1 MGGMAHRT
9 PEPHIAIRRLAP
21 GDAPALAAFYN
32 ALSAS
37 SKRTFDPLG
46 ATTAAPPCEAIVN
59 DNQPDAGTKYD
70 LVAVDGPRIVG
81 WSFVWDLLGAEPV
94 FGLAVADEYHGRGL
108 GGALMD
114 AVLAAMRERGLE
126 SIYLTVVRDNVK
138 ARGLYERRGFVTY
151 GAFTREDGLPFYR
164 MGAGKEN
171 EGKVPMA
178 WHSEP
183 SSWTDQG
190 GKIAVTTGPKTDFW
204 RSTHYGFIRDDGHF
218 YSREAA
224 GDFRAEVK
232 VGGAYRD
239 LYDQAGLML
248 RLDDRNWMKCGIEY
262 VYGVQQVSAVVTREF
277 SDWSVSPAP
286 GNPPS
291 IWLRVTRQREAVE
304 VYYSF
309 DGEQYQLLR
318 LAYLPP
324 SESCRIGVMCASP
337 DGAGFKAAFEGFAV
351 TAI

>member
-1 MGGMAHRT
+1 MAHRT

-59 DNQPDAGTKYD
+59 DNQPDADAKYD

-81 WSFVWDLLGAEPV
+81 WSFVWDLHGAEPV
-94 FGLAVADEYHGRGL
+94 FGLAVADDYHGRKL
-108 GGALMD
+108 GSALMD
-114 AVLAAMRERGLE
+114 AVLSAMRERGLE

-138 ARGLYERRGFVTY
+138 AWTLYERRGFVKY
-151 GAFTREDGLPFYR
+151 GAFSREDGLPFYR
-164 MGAGKEN
+164 MLAGPAN
-171 EGKVPMA
+171 EGRIAME

-183 SSWTDQG
+183 PAWTDQG
-190 GKIAVTTGPKTDFW
+190 GKITVTTGSKTDFW
-204 RSTHYGFIRDDGHF
+204 RATHYGFIRDDGHF
-218 YSREAA
+218 YSCDVS
-224 GDFRAEVK
+224 GDFKAEVK
-232 VGGAYRD
+232 VSGAYTD

-262 VYGVQQVSAVVTREF
+262 VHGAQQVSAVVTRDF
-277 SDWSVSPAP
+277 SDWSVAPAP
-286 GNPPS
+286 NHPPS

-304 VYYSF
+304 VHYSF

-324 SESCRIGVMCASP
+324 SETCRVGVMCASP
-337 DGAGFKAAFEGFAV
+337 DGAGYRVAFEGFTV
-351 TAI
+351 TPL